1 MNDNNNWLLAE
12 RYVQGC
18 IPADELVSLHK
29 KLELDAVFAADFQE
43 HVNLILSLEGSG
55 KQKRFRN
62 LLIEIQNE
70 SRGFSQKIRTISL
83 KQHYIRTGV
92 VAASIALLT
101 TLTTVFVVTNSEKK
115 RTSQYSLLKREMET
129 IKRSQNALIQSV
141 SNKQTNNPTV
151 AAADYAGT
159 GFALTNDGYI
169 VTNYHVTEGAD
180 SVYIQSKS
188 GEYYKAKVVA
198 SDAKTDVAILKIDSK
213 NFKFGKADVPYTFA
227 ATKRNIGARV
237 YTLGF
242 PQDDIVYNEGYISSR
257 NGFMGDS
264 MQYSLELPA
273 NPGQSGAPVVDAK
286 GNVIGIVTGKE
297 TETEGRTYAVST
309 KAIYDLLSTIDEDIT
324 MPKVNKLGNMSREDQ
339 LLKLQNYTC
348 SVKVYKR

>member
-1 MNDNNNWLLAE
+1 MNGNNTWLLAE
-12 RYVQGC
+12 RYVNGS
-18 IPADELVSLHK
+18 IPAEELVGLHK
-29 KLELDAVFAADFQE
+29 RLEEDAPFALEFQE

-62 LLIEIQNE
+62 LVSSIQNE
-70 SRGFSQKIRTISL
+70 SRALSRKIRTIPL
-83 KQHYIRTGV
+83 KQHYIRTAA
-92 VAASIALLT
+92 VAAGIALLT
-101 TLTTVFVVTNSEKK
+101 TLSTVFVVNNSEKK

-129 IKRSQNALIQSV
+129 IKRSQNALLQSV
-141 SNKQTNNPTV
+141 NNKPAV
-151 AAADYAGT
+151 AAANYSGT

-180 SVYIQSKS
+180 SVYIQNKA
-188 GEYYKAKVVA
+188 GEYYRAKVVA
-198 SDAKTDVAILKIDSK
+198 VDPKSDVAILKVDSK
-213 NFKFGKADVPYTFA
+213 NFKFGKTDVPYTFA
-227 ATKRNIGARV
+227 ATKRNIGSRV

-273 NPGQSGAPVVDAK
+273 NPGQSGAPVVDAS

-309 KAIYDLLSTIDEDIT
+309 KAIYDLLSGMDADID
-324 MPKVNKLGNMSREDQ
+324 MPKVNKLGKMSREEQ

-348 SVKVYKR
+348 SVKVFKK

>member
-1 MNDNNNWLLAE
+1 MNENNNWLLAE
-12 RYVQGC
+12 RYVKGS
-18 IPADELVSLHK
+18 IPAEELVGLHK
-29 KLELDAVFAADFQE
+29 KLENDVAFAAEFQE

-62 LLIEIQNE
+62 LLLDIQKE
-70 SRGFSQKIRTISL
+70 SRTLSQKIRTIPL
-83 KQHYIRTGV
+83 KQHYIRTSI
-92 VAASIALLT
+92 VAASIAVLT
-101 TLTTVFVVTNSEKK
+101 TLTTVFMVTSSEKK

-141 SNKQTNNPTV
+141 NNKQTNATV

-188 GEYYKAKVVA
+188 GGYYRAKVVA
-198 SDAKTDVAILKIDSK
+198 SDAKTDVAILKVDDK
-213 NFKFGKADVPYTFA
+213 NFRFGKTEVPYTFA
-227 ATKRNIGARV
+227 ATKKNIGARV

-309 KAIYDLLSTIDEDIT
+309 KAIYDLLSNIDEDIT
-324 MPKVNKLGNMSREDQ
+324 MPKVNKLGKISREDQ